1 MRAILGI
8 LVLAVVV
15 IVAMI
20 SLGML
25 NVNMQ
30 PGALPTV
37 KLEGGQPP
45 AVKADVG
52 EVGMGYTNKT
62 IQVPTVVMENK
73 VIQVPTVEVEKAQPA
88 QPATKAQ

>member
-1 MRAILGI
+1 MRAILAIVG
-8 LVLAVVV
+8 LAAVV
-15 IVAMI
+15 IVVMM

-25 NVNMQ
+25 SFNMQ
-30 PGALPTV
+30 SGSLPQV
-37 KLEGGQPP
+37 KLEGGQAP

-73 VIQVPTVEVEKAQPA
+73 TVRVPTVEVEKARPE
-88 QPATKAQ
+88 TTVE

>member
-1 MRAILGI
+1 MRAILAI
-8 LVLAVVV
+8 LGLAAIV
-15 IVAMI
+15 IVVLM

-25 NVNMQ
+25 SLNMKS
-30 PGALPTV
+30 GALPEV
-37 KLEGGQPP
+37 KLEGGKAP

-52 EVGMGYTNKT
+52 EVGMGTTNKT

-88 QPATKAQ
+88 PSAQ